1 MISIMGLLDLPEK
14 LHFWQICYHVT
25 YLDSGEPDWPV
36 PSEQT
41 LGDGE
46 VGPDMWTG

>member
-25 YLDSGEPDWPV
+25 YLDSGEPDWSV